1 MAKAKANVKTK
12 QQNTTTK
19 TKQPETIK
27 PEETTT
33 PETESKPVVENKPEE
48 TPAPKVEETK
58 PEGTKP
64 VNKKLTV
71 NEVINNAKTLE
82 EALTGLE
89 KIDNVKDLAI
99 GVRNYVKTISGE
111 TSPQSY
117 AAANFRF
124 YTLLTTQLNT
134 ANYGLFK
141 VRFETILKLFGTYEQ
156 SVLNAI
162 NVLKYDHFWRY
173 GGKSRAAYGMLISFI
188 DAVKKPNTRKKELA
202 KINFKTFGDYLPT
215 TIVSN
220 IQRYFKL

>member
-12 QQNTTTK
+12 QQNTTVENK
-19 TKQPETIK
+19 K
-27 PEETTT
+27 PEQIETVKPVETAT
-33 PETESKPVVENKPEE
+33 PKTESQPTVENKPEE
-48 TPAPKVEETK
+48 TSALKVEE
-58 PEGTKP
+58 TKP

-111 TSPQSY
+111 TNPQSY

-134 ANYGLFK
+134 TNYGLFK

-188 DAVKKPNTRKKELA
+188 DAVKKPNNRKKELA